1 MGSGNR
7 LSAQEVSDDCKPG
20 ARAIDTIC
28 AEKSALTDLAQ
39 QLAALPPEDRRALTK
54 LLAGE

>member
-1 MGSGNR
+1 M
-7 LSAQEVSDDCKPG
+7 SAQEVSDDCKPG